1 MVNVDTIKENLRS
14 IVLKRTFK
22 IIERTFKTI
31 ERRFK
36 IIEYKKSLGLILFFY
51 KPITFFL

>member
-1 MVNVDTIKENLRS
+1 MVNADTIKENLRS
-14 IVLKRTFK
+14 IVFERTFK
-22 IIERTFKTI
+22 IIERTFQTI

>member
-1 MVNVDTIKENLRS
+1 MVNVDTIKESPFNS
-14 IVLKRTFK
+14 FERTFK

-36 IIEYKKSLGLILFFY
+36 IIEYKKSLGLIHFFY